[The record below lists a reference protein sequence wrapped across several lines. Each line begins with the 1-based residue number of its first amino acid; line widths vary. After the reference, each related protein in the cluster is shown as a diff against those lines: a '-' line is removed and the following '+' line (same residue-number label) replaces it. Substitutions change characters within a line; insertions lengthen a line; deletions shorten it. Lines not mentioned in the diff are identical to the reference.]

1 MQDGKNI
8 RLDRVRLESLK
19 AEKYGNEKMYQLGG
33 RMAEGVDYIGK
44 SIGKV
49 PAENGN
55 VLKTKTVQSFEN
67 LNLNGEAKKPL
78 SNLEEAHE
86 WGSKHF
92 DNWIESLTESERSA
106 IRQYTGDDYRKINNY
121 LRGIADSLNDVES
134 SVIDNI
140 KSGLNKASV
149 PYDIQVYRGT
159 DLKPFKNLYKIDD
172 EGKIVV
178 DSLVGKT
185 VKDNGFVST
194 AMVKESSFDHMN
206 VSWEI
211 NVPKGANAAYVGKIS
226 YIPTEAELLFNS
238 GQEMVIKSANVDS
251 DGKIHLI
258 LDLIK

>member
-121 LRGIADSLNDVES
+121 LRG
-134 SVIDNI
+134 
-140 KSGLNKASV
+140 
-149 PYDIQVYRGT
+149 
-159 DLKPFKNLYKIDD
+159 
-172 EGKIVV
+172 
-178 DSLVGKT
+178 
-185 VKDNGFVST
+185 
-194 AMVKESSFDHMN
+194 
-206 VSWEI
+206 
-211 NVPKGANAAYVGKIS
+211 
-226 YIPTEAELLFNS
+226 
-238 GQEMVIKSANVDS
+238 
-251 DGKIHLI
+251 
-258 LDLIK
+258 

>member
-1 MQDGKNI
+1 
-8 RLDRVRLESLK
+8 
-19 AEKYGNEKMYQLGG
+19 
-33 RMAEGVDYIGK
+33 MAEVVDYIGK

-49 PAENGN
+49 SAENGN
-55 VLKTKTVQSFEN
+55 VLEKKTVQFFEN
-67 LNLNGEAKKPL
+67 LNLNGGSKKPL

-92 DNWIESLTESERSA
+92 DSWVESLTESERSA

-121 LRGIADSLNDVES
+121 PRGIADSLEGVES
-134 SVIDNI
+134 
-140 KSGLNKASV
+140 SV

-172 EGKIVV
+172 EGKIAV

-185 VKDNGFVST
+185 VKGNGFVST
-194 AMVKESSFDHMN
+194 AMVKESTFDHMN

-211 NVPKGANAAYVGKIS
+211 NVPKEANAAYVGKIS

-238 GQEMVIKSANVDS
+238 EQEMVIKSVSVDNI
-251 DGKIHLI
+251 GKLHVI
-258 LDLIK
+258 LDLII

>member
-1 MQDGKNI
+1 M
-8 RLDRVRLESLK
+8 RLESLK

-121 LRGIADSLNDVES
+121 LRG
-134 SVIDNI
+134 
-140 KSGLNKASV
+140 
-149 PYDIQVYRGT
+149 
-159 DLKPFKNLYKIDD
+159 
-172 EGKIVV
+172 
-178 DSLVGKT
+178 
-185 VKDNGFVST
+185 
-194 AMVKESSFDHMN
+194 
-206 VSWEI
+206 
-211 NVPKGANAAYVGKIS
+211 
-226 YIPTEAELLFNS
+226 
-238 GQEMVIKSANVDS
+238 
-251 DGKIHLI
+251 
-258 LDLIK
+258 

>member
-1 MQDGKNI
+1 M
-8 RLDRVRLESLK
+8 RLESLK
-19 AEKYGNEKMYQLGG
+19 AEKYGNEKLYQLSPK
-33 RMAEGVDYIGK
+33 MAEVVDYIGK

-49 PAENGN
+49 SAENGH
-55 VLKTKTVQSFEN
+55 VLEKKTVQFFEN
-67 LNLNGEAKKPL
+67 LNLNGGSKKPL

-92 DNWIESLTESERSA
+92 DSWVESLTESERSA

-121 LRGIADSLNDVES
+121 LRGIADFLNDVES

-211 NVPKGANAAYVGKIS
+211 NVPKEANADYVGKIS

-238 GQEMVIKSANVDS
+238 EQEMVIKSVSVDNI
-251 DGKIHLI
+251 GKLHVI
-258 LDLIK
+258 LDLII